1 MFKNDPERDQY
12 QRRYEKELQSLLEQM
27 IGQVDAKMKR
37 SIARVENPGPETMHI
52 NQPEINAT

>member
-12 QRRYEKELQSLLEQM
+12 QRRYEKELQSLLESM

-52 NQPEINAT
+52 N